1 MPGPLALGLA
11 GLLTAIAA
19 LHLAWAFGL
28 RWPAPKDGSLAAYVS
43 GSRRDPGRGVTITVA
58 SAILSGAA
66 VIVAFSSP
74 LAPRAMAPWGWL
86 LALPYAG
93 LTAVF
98 LLRGAAGYVP
108 AVWRYAERT
117 PFQRLNR
124 LYYSPL
130 CLLIGGGLVLN
141 ATLR

>member
-11 GLLTAIAA
+11 GLLAAIGG

-28 RWPAPKDGSLAAYVS
+28 RWPAPKGGSLAAYAS
-43 GSRRDPGRGVTITVA
+43 GGRRDPGRGLTITVA

-66 VIVAFSSP
+66 VILAFSAP
-74 LAPRAMAPWGWL
+74 LAIGPWWL

-108 AVWRYAERT
+108 AIWRYAEGT
-117 PFQRLNR
+117 PFHRLNR